1 MLPYQDV
8 RKSPEERMSDLLSRM
23 TVEEKIGQLVKMDG
37 FRSYTRQG
45 EDFIFTERFSAFSEK
60 WIPGTM
66 SVLLRADWWTQINWD
81 NGIPPEKMRT
91 AVQKF
96 QKFVYENSRLHI
108 PLYIMEEASHGL
120 MALGS
125 TVFPTGIGLGA
136 MWDCDMMKKIGH
148 VVGRECAAA
157 GVQATHGPVLDVIR
171 DIRWS
176 RCEEN
181 YAEDPELT
189 ALYVEAYLSGLQAE
203 GIVPTLKHF
212 CGHGS
217 PEGGHNHGPA
227 HAGPVELFNCQLRP
241 FRRGIAAGARSLM
254 SSYNAVDGEAVSGS
268 FYYLTEVLRHQMGF
282 DGFVVSDRGAIPRL
296 VYQRICRTPAEAAAI
311 ALKAGCDVDNG
322 GWENQA
328 KNLTDALEQGLIS
341 EKDLDVAA
349 GRVLKLKF
357 QLGLFENPYPGSDPV
372 KVLHDPEHKK
382 IALDAARKCLTLL
395 KNDGVLPLKNIKRIA
410 VIGPNADHVMNQLGD
425 YTAPQKEGSVS
436 TIFSGIS
443 EIAAEKQLK
452 VLYARGCSIRKNDR
466 SGFDEALQTAEQ
478 ADVIIFV
485 PGGSSTKY
493 GSGMTR
499 TATGAAVAEIL
510 SPEDSEKESGEGT
523 DRATLN
529 FSGVQMELFDLLC
542 KTGKPVVT
550 VPILGR
556 PLLMSEILERSSAV
570 LLAWYPGESGGK
582 AVGEVL
588 FGKYNPA
595 GRLPVSLPRS
605 EGQLPLYYNALEER
619 PDYVDQTSSPL
630 LPFGFGLSYT
640 SFSYSNLTW
649 NGRELSVD
657 VANTGN
663 VDGEEVVQFYLTALN
678 SPVQRPYL
686 ELAGFERIFIP
697 AGESRRVSC
706 TPSQDSLGFHDR
718 HGNFVSP
725 GGLFSFHAGPDSQT
739 LLSLSAVPV
748 GD

>member
-1 MLPYQDV
+1 MLPYQDA
-8 RKSPEERMSDLLSRM
+8 RRTPEERTEDLLSRM

-37 FRSYTRQG
+37 FRSYSRQG
-45 EDFIFTERFSAFSEK
+45 DEFCFTERFAKFSEK

-81 NGIPPEKMRT
+81 NGIPPEKMRE

-136 MWDCDMMKKIGH
+136 MWDCSMMKKIGH
-148 VVGRECAAA
+148 VVGKECASA

-227 HAGPVELFNCQLRP
+227 HAGPVELYNCQLRP

-254 SSYNAVDGEAVSGS
+254 SSYNAVDGEAVTGS
-268 FYYLTEVLRHQMGF
+268 YYYLTEVLRQQMGF

-296 VYQRICRTPAEAAAI
+296 TYQRICRTYTEASAI

-322 GWENQA
+322 GWEKQA
-328 KNLTDALEQGLIS
+328 ESLTDALKQGLIT
-341 EKDLDVAA
+341 EHDLDIAA

-357 QLGLFENPYPGSDPV
+357 QLGLFENPCPGSDPV
-372 KVLHDPEHKK
+372 KILRSEEHRK
-382 IALDAARKCLTLL
+382 IALEASRKCLTLL
-395 KNDGVLPLKNIKRIA
+395 KNDGILPLRNVRKIA
-410 VIGPNADHVMNQLGD
+410 VIGPNADNVMNQLGD
-425 YTAPQKEGSVS
+425 YTAPQLAGSIS
-436 TIFSGIS
+436 TVLSGIS
-443 EIAAEKQLK
+443 EIARREN
-452 VLYARGCSIRKNDR
+452 VEILYAQGCSIRKNDR
-466 SGFDEALQTAEQ
+466 SGFEEALQIAEK
-478 ADVIIFV
+478 ADVILFV

-493 GSGMTR
+493 GSGTKR

-510 SPEDSEKESGEGT
+510 SPEESEKESGEGT

-529 FSGVQMELFDLLC
+529 FSGVQLDLFRELC
-542 KTGKPVVT
+542 RTETPVVT

-556 PLLMSEILERSSAV
+556 PLIMTELLERSAAV
-570 LLAWYPGESGGK
+570 LLAWYPGEAGGI
-582 AVGEVL
+582 AIAETL

-605 EGQLPLYYNALEER
+605 EGQLPLYYNALEKR
-619 PDYVDQTSSPL
+619 PDYVDLTSAPL
-630 LPFGFGLSYT
+630 LPFGYGLSYT
-640 SFSYSNLTW
+640 SFSYSGLAWDGKT
-649 NGRELSVD
+649 LSVE
-657 VANTGN
+657 VSNTGN
-663 VDGEEVVQFYLTALN
+663 SDGEEVVQFYLTAMKA
-678 SPVQRPYL
+678 PVQRPHL
-686 ELAGFERIFIP
+686 ELAGFCRVFIP
-697 AGESRRVSC
+697 AGEKRRVEC
-706 TPSQDSLGFHDR
+706 VPSPDSVGYYDR
-718 HGNFVSP
+718 HGIFHAP
-725 GGLFSFHAGPDSQT
+725 EGEILFHAGGNSQDLISVT
-739 LLSLSAVPV
+739 VSF
-748 GD
+748 

>member
-8 RKSPEERMSDLLSRM
+8 RKSPEERTSDLLSRM

-37 FRSYTRQG
+37 FRSYIRQG

-60 WIPGTM
+60 WMPGTM
-66 SVLLRADWWTQINWD
+66 SVLLRADWWTQINWN
-81 NGIPPEKMRT
+81 NGIPPEKMRK

-148 VVGRECAAA
+148 VVGRECASA

-181 YAEDPELT
+181 YSEDPELT
-189 ALYVEAYLSGLQAE
+189 ALYVESYLAGLQAE

-217 PEGGHNHGPA
+217 PEGGHNHSPA

-241 FRRGIAAGARSLM
+241 FRRGIASGARSLM

-328 KNLTDALEQGLIS
+328 KNLTDALEQNLIS
-341 EKDLDVAA
+341 EHDLDVAA

-357 QLGLFENPYPGSDPV
+357 QLGLFENPFPGSDPV
-372 KVLHDPEHKK
+372 SVLHSEEHRKT
-382 IALDAARKCLTLL
+382 ALEAARKTLTLL
-395 KNDGVLPLKNIKRIA
+395 KNDGILPLKNIKRIA
-410 VIGPNADHVMNQLGD
+410 VIGPNADNVMNQLGD
-425 YTAPQKEGSVS
+425 YTAPQLEGTVS
-436 TIFSGIS
+436 TPLSGIA
-443 EIAAEKQLK
+443 EISRTEGIE

-466 SGFDEALQTAEQ
+466 SGFYEALEKAEQ
-478 ADVIIFV
+478 ADVIVFV

-493 GSGMTR
+493 GSGTTR

-510 SPEDSEKESGEGT
+510 SPEESEKESGEGT
-523 DRATLN
+523 DRATLD
-529 FSGVQMELFDLLC
+529 FSGVQMELFSLLC
-542 KTGKPVVT
+542 KTGKPVVA

-556 PLLMSEILERSSAV
+556 PLIMTEILKKAAAV
-570 LLAWYPGESGGK
+570 LLAWYPGESGGT
-582 AVGEVL
+582 AIAETL
-588 FGKYNPA
+588 FGRYNPA
-595 GRLPVSLPRS
+595 GRLPVSLPRC
-605 EGQLPLYYNALEER
+605 EGQLPLYYNSLEER
-619 PDYVDQTSSPL
+619 PDYVDCPASPL
-630 LPFGFGLSYT
+630 LPFGFGLSYS
-640 SFSYSNLTW
+640 SFAYSNLLW
-649 NGRELSVD
+649 DGKKLSVD
-657 VANTGN
+657 VANTGS
-663 VDGEEVVQFYLTALN
+663 VDGEEVVQFYLTAMN
-678 SPVQRPYL
+678 SPVQRPHL
-686 ELAGFERIFIP
+686 ELAGFCRVFIP
-697 AGESRRVSC
+697 AGKSRRVEC
-706 TPSQDSLGFHDR
+706 TPSVEATGFYDR
-718 HGNFVSP
+718 FGKFHAPSGEFM
-725 GGLFSFHAGPDSQT
+725 FHAGGNSSDLIS
-739 LLSLSAVPV
+739 VPAQLAE
-748 GD
+748 

>member
-1 MLPYQDV
+1 MLPYQDIQ
-8 RKSPEERMSDLLSRM
+8 KSPEERTADLLARM

-37 FRSYTRQG
+37 FRSYIRQG
-45 EDFIFTERFSAFSEK
+45 DEFCFTERFSNFSEK

-66 SVLLRADWWTQINWD
+66 SVLLRADWWTQINWNNGVTPD
-81 NGIPPEKMRT
+81 NMRK
-91 AVQKF
+91 AVQTF

-108 PLYIMEEASHGL
+108 PLYIMEEASHGM

-136 MWDCDMMKKIGH
+136 MWDPGLMKQIGH

-189 ALYVEAYLSGLQAE
+189 ALYVESYLAGLQAE

-227 HAGPVELFNCQLRP
+227 HAGPVEMFNGQLRP
-241 FRRGIAAGARSLM
+241 FRRGIAAGARSVM
-254 SSYNAVDGEAVSGS
+254 SSYNAVDGEAVTGS
-268 FYYLTEVLRHQMGF
+268 HYYLTEVLREQMGF

-322 GWENQA
+322 GWEKQA
-328 KNLTDALEQGLIS
+328 KNLTDALKQGLIS
-341 EKDLDVAA
+341 EADLDLAV

-372 KVLHDPEHKK
+372 KVLHSADNRQ
-382 IALDAARKCLTLL
+382 IALTASRKCLTLL
-395 KNDGVLPLKNIKRIA
+395 KNNGVLPLKNVRKVA
-410 VIGPNADHVMNQLGD
+410 VIGPNADNVMNQLGD
-425 YTAPQKEGSVS
+425 YTAPQLEGSVS
-436 TIFSGIS
+436 TVLSGMRELAQQENV
-443 EIAAEKQLK
+443 EI
-452 VLYARGCSIRKNDR
+452 LYAHGCSIRKHDR
-466 SGFDEALQTAEQ
+466 SGFAEALQAAEQ
-478 ADVIIFV
+478 ADVIVFV

-493 GSGMTR
+493 GSGTKR

-510 SPEDSEKESGEGT
+510 SPEESEKESGEGT
-523 DRATLN
+523 DRATLH
-529 FSGVQMELFDLLC
+529 FSGVQLELFDLLC
-542 KTGKPVVT
+542 KTGKPVIA

-556 PLLMSEILERSSAV
+556 PLIMTELLEHAAAV
-570 LLAWYPGESGGK
+570 LLAWYPGEAGGT
-582 AVGEVL
+582 AVAETL

-605 EGQLPLYYNALEER
+605 EGQLPLYYNTLEER
-619 PDYVDQTSSPL
+619 PDYVDLTAAPL

-640 SFSYSNLTW
+640 TFSYSDLMWDGKT
-649 NGRELSVD
+649 LSVD
-657 VANTGN
+657 VTNTGN
-663 VDGEEVVQFYLTALN
+663 EDGEEVVQFYLTAMN
-678 SPVQRPYL
+678 SPIQRPYL
-686 ELAGFERIFIP
+686 ELAGFQRIFITK
-697 AGESRRVSC
+697 GETLRVEC
-706 TPSQDSLGFHDR
+706 TPSRDALGYYDR
-718 HGNFVSP
+718 HGIFHGPS
-725 GGLFSFHAGPDSQT
+725 GEFTFHAGGNSRDRISIT
-739 LLSLSAVPV
+739 SHI
-748 GD
+748 G

>member
-1 MLPYQDV
+1 MLPYQDIQ
-8 RKSPEERMSDLLSRM
+8 KSPEERTADLLARM

-45 EDFIFTERFSAFSEK
+45 DEFCFTERFSNFSEK

-66 SVLLRADWWTQINWD
+66 SVLLRADWWTQINWNNGVTPD
-81 NGIPPEKMRT
+81 NMRK
-91 AVQKF
+91 AVQTF
-96 QKFVYENSRLHI
+96 QKFVYEKSRLHI
-108 PLYIMEEASHGL
+108 PLYIMEEASHGM

-136 MWDCDMMKKIGH
+136 MWDHNLIKQIGH

-189 ALYVEAYLSGLQAE
+189 ALYVESYLAGLQAE

-227 HAGPVELFNCQLRP
+227 HAGPVEMFNGQLRP
-241 FRRGIAAGARSLM
+241 FRRGIAAGARSVM
-254 SSYNAVDGEAVSGS
+254 SSYNAVDSEAVTGS
-268 FYYLTEVLRHQMGF
+268 HYYLTEVLREQMGF

-296 VYQRICRTPAEAAAI
+296 VYQRICRTPAEAAAT

-328 KNLTDALEQGLIS
+328 KNLTDALNQGLIS
-341 EKDLDVAA
+341 VENLDLAV

-372 KVLHDPEHKK
+372 KVLHSADNRQ
-382 IALDAARKCLTLL
+382 IALNASRKCLTLL
-395 KNDGVLPLKNIKRIA
+395 KNNGVLPLKNVRKVA
-410 VIGPNADHVMNQLGD
+410 VIGPNADNVMNQLGD
-425 YTAPQKEGSVS
+425 YTAPQLEGSVA
-436 TIFSGIS
+436 TVLSGMRELAQQENV
-443 EIAAEKQLK
+443 EI
-452 VLYARGCSIRKNDR
+452 LYAHGCSIRKHDR
-466 SGFDEALQTAEQ
+466 SGFAEALQTAEH
-478 ADVIIFV
+478 ADVIVFV

-493 GSGMTR
+493 GSGTKR

-510 SPEDSEKESGEGT
+510 SPEESEKESGEGT
-523 DRATLN
+523 DRATLH
-529 FSGVQMELFDLLC
+529 FSGVQLELFDLLC
-542 KTGKPVVT
+542 KTGKPVIA

-556 PLLMSEILERSSAV
+556 PLIMTELLEHAAAV
-570 LLAWYPGESGGK
+570 LLAWYPGEAGGT
-582 AVGEVL
+582 AIAETL

-605 EGQLPLYYNALEER
+605 EGQLPLYYNTLEER
-619 PDYVDQTSSPL
+619 PDYVDQTAAPL

-640 SFSYSNLTW
+640 TFSYSNLMW
-649 NGRELSVD
+649 NGKTLSVD
-657 VANTGN
+657 VTNTGN
-663 VDGEEVVQFYLTALN
+663 ADGEEVVQFYLTAMN
-678 SPVQRPYL
+678 CPIQRPHL
-686 ELAGFERIFIP
+686 ELAGFQRIFIP
-697 AGESRRVSC
+697 KGETLRVEC
-706 TPSQDSLGFHDR
+706 IPSPDALGYYDR
-718 HGNFVSP
+718 HGIYHAPTGEFTFYA
-725 GGLFSFHAGPDSQT
+725 GGNSRDRISITSHIG
-739 LLSLSAVPV
+739 
-748 GD
+748 